1 MSQTKREFDATQLM
15 QFKCGF
21 DALSG
26 EVLGMAVSGDPG
38 DSIGGEQTITYIEVV
53 ETVDDFVKYLNVSA
67 SASIQVA
74 FGHGGARAGWAETL
88 SVHDYS
94 VYVVVYISVTTGT
107 KILQNP
113 AFTHDAGQ
121 LLVQHP
127 DDFRKQYGDEF
138 LAGVTQGGEF
148 IGFLEIRTKDQA
160 DQQQISAG
168 LSGGGTFGAISG
180 DASASLQ
187 QSISTLTS
195 TQNLTLSTFQRGGS
209 NAGLNQVTVNDL
221 LQKATGF
228 AATVTGADVF
238 DYVAVFETYDIL
250 TPPTTPNPVDVQNQ
264 RDALEQLGLYK
275 LRYMKVRDSIQYVL
289 DNPGEFA
296 AFDSSALTD
305 KLNGINDFL
314 NHLKDAASACFADLT
329 KCKFPGFLVD
339 PVVVLPQ
346 RLAVDVQTAVAAAQ
360 NSMTQANQA
369 AVACKTHS
377 DRIIQI
383 SQIIQVGPGAK
394 ALADEAAIAAADA
407 ATAATQAQDAAS
419 AAIASGAAYPEAASY
434 VAAATASAQAASA
447 ASNQAQSLIQEIH
460 RKGYSPYWN
469 VPNTILLERS
479 NSAGHI
485 WKTMEADNDTAPTA
499 PFGVY
504 LSHLATDPSG
514 GKLEFGLV
522 GNVVDLGQSG
532 QCTRDGLDQRFNGS
546 RAGFYCYHGGSFIIL
561 ETALD
566 NVSHHYLYDLT
577 GFVWT
582 FSFKVKSIASG
593 LETVVPMTAVC
604 KDSGDQLGAH
614 MDYLWKVV

>member
-383 SQIIQVGPGAK
+383 SQIIQVGPAQRPWQTRPRSRPPMQPLPLRKRRMPPLPPSLPAQRIRKRPVMWLRRQHQRRQLPQPLTRLNRSSRRSIEK
-394 ALADEAAIAAADA
+394 AIRLIGMCPTQSCSNGRTVPVISGRPWRPTTTRPQLHLLAYICRIWRLIPPV
-407 ATAATQAQDAAS
+407 AS
-419 AAIASGAAYPEAASY
+419 
-434 VAAATASAQAASA
+434 
-447 ASNQAQSLIQEIH
+447 
-460 RKGYSPYWN
+460 
-469 VPNTILLERS
+469 S
-479 NSAGHI
+479 NSDWSA
-485 WKTMEADNDTAPTA
+485 M
-499 PFGVY
+499 
-504 LSHLATDPSG
+504 S
-514 GKLEFGLV
+514 
-522 GNVVDLGQSG
+522 
-532 QCTRDGLDQRFNGS
+532 
-546 RAGFYCYHGGSFIIL
+546 
-561 ETALD
+561 
-566 NVSHHYLYDLT
+566 
-577 GFVWT
+577 
-582 FSFKVKSIASG
+582 
-593 LETVVPMTAVC
+593 
-604 KDSGDQLGAH
+604 
-614 MDYLWKVV
+614 